1 MKKVLWI
8 LISCLLVGGIVWIA
22 TYRKTW
28 FIPDVVG
35 EPIQVTTLDDTLTLA
50 LDSTYIVDLQTTR
63 IIVVNPAKWRR
74 LVDYTRANTWLFD
87 AVRNAGG
94 RITVVILPQS
104 AKMPRYASFHPL
116 NYLTIYYP
124 LREAT
129 AIYFPEEASR
139 MIIPERRG
147 E

>member
-8 LISCLLVGGIVWIA
+8 LIICLLVGGIVWIA

-28 FIPDVVG
+28 FMPSAAD
-35 EPIQVTTLDDTLTLA
+35 EPIRVTTLDDTLTLA
-50 LDSTYIVDLQTTR
+50 LDSTYIVDLQTAR
-63 IIVVNPAKWRR
+63 IIVVYPGKWHR
-74 LVDYTRANTWLFD
+74 LVDYTRANTWLFA
-87 AVRNAGG
+87 AVRNAGN
-94 RITVVILPQS
+94 RATVVILPES
-104 AKMPRYASFHPL
+104 ANIPHYASFHPL
-116 NYLTIYYP
+116 NYLTVYHP

-129 AIYFPEEASR
+129 AVYFSTEAGR